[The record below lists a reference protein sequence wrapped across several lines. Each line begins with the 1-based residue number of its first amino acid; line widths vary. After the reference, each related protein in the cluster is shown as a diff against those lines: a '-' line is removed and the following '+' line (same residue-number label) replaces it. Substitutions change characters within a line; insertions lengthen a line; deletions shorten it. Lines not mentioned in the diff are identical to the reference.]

1 METSFKDNV
10 IYVVLCIAISVG
22 GIYFFM
28 IEPINSKAK
37 ADIKAHLESPN
48 YGPFDEAL
56 AKSAGMEDILK
67 KKPKWKMP
75 EAKPLTTDWSNN
87 FPTFDSR
94 FD

>member
-48 YGPFDEAL
+48 
-56 AKSAGMEDILK
+56 
-67 KKPKWKMP
+67 
-75 EAKPLTTDWSNN
+75 
-87 FPTFDSR
+87 
-94 FD
+94 